1 MRVHLR
7 DVRFC
12 YIRAPMAHNPEPQ
25 SSSALARIGLRLSD
39 WFERWFPDAFALALS
54 AVAVVFAAC
63 VLFTESSVLDTAQ
76 RFGSGFWDLV
86 AFTMQMSMIVVT
98 GYAVA
103 TSPPVYKVITKLA
116 AVPRTGRGAV
126 AYVGLFSMLSSLLSW
141 SFSLIFSALL
151 AREVAH
157 RVRGADYRAL
167 GAAAYLGVGSVWAL
181 GLSSSAA
188 LIMAT
193 PDSLP
198 DAIEA
203 ISGTI
208 PLSQTLGLW
217 QSITIAA
224 ALIVVSMAL
233 GYYSAP
239 SEREARTMEDMG
251 VTYTP
256 ATNDIGKKEKPG
268 EWLEHSP
275 LLTIIVCTLG
285 FGFLA
290 REVMDKGVGVL
301 LQLNHY
307 VFLFLIVGLL
317 LHWRPRSFVQAIA
330 ASVTPVGGV
339 LIQYPMYA
347 GIVRM
352 LTESGLAT
360 EISHFFVSIS
370 TQHTF
375 PVMVG
380 IYSAFLGLFIPS
392 AGGKWLIEAPYL
404 LEAGRELGVHLGWV
418 VQTYN
423 ATEALANLIHPFWM
437 LPLVGILGLK
447 ARDIVGYSMLQF
459 VVHVPLVLFLV
470 WILNYTLTFVPP
482 AVP

>member
-1 MRVHLR
+1 VFVASL
-7 DVRFC
+7 
-12 YIRAPMAHNPEPQ
+12 
-25 SSSALARIGLRLSD
+25 LAG
-39 WFERWFPDAFALALS
+39 
-54 AVAVVFAAC
+54 
-63 VLFTESSVLDTAQ
+63 SSVLDTAE

-86 AFTMQMSMIVVT
+86 TFTMQMSMIVVT

-103 TSPPVYKVITKLA
+103 TSPPVYAVIRRLA
-116 AVPRTGRGAV
+116 AVPRTGRGAA
-126 AYVGLFSMLSSLLSW
+126 AYVGLFSMLASLVSW

-157 RVRGADYRAL
+157 RVRGTDYRAL

-193 PDSLP
+193 PASLP
-198 DAIEA
+198 DAIES
-203 ISGTI
+203 ISGVI
-208 PLSQTLGLW
+208 PLGQTLGLW
-217 QSITIAA
+217 QSLAVAA
-224 ALIVVSMAL
+224 LLIVVSMAVA
-233 GYYSAP
+233 YYSAP
-239 SEREARTMEDMG
+239 GARQARSMSDMG
-251 VTYTP
+251 VAYTP
-256 ATNDIGKKEKPG
+256 ATNDLGQRQKPG
-268 EWLEHSP
+268 EWLEYSP
-275 LLTIIVCTLG
+275 LLTIVVCVLG
-285 FGFLA
+285 FGYLLSEVLA
-290 REVMDKGVGVL
+290 SGPSTL

-307 VFLFLIVGLL
+307 VFLFLMVGVL

-330 ASVTPVGGV
+330 ASITPVGGV

-352 LTESGLAT
+352 LTDSGLAT
-360 EISHFFVSIS
+360 QMSNFFVSIS
-370 TQHTF
+370 NEHTF
-375 PVMVG
+375 PVFVG

-404 LEAGRELGVHLGWV
+404 LEAGKELEVHLGWV

-470 WILNYTLTFVPP
+470 WILNYTLSYVPP
-482 AVP
+482 LLP

>member
-1 MRVHLR
+1 M
-7 DVRFC
+7 
-12 YIRAPMAHNPEPQ
+12 
-25 SSSALARIGLRLSD
+25 LARIGLRLSD
-39 WFERWFPDAFALALS
+39 WFEKWFPDAFALALS
-54 AVAVVFAAC
+54 AVAIVFLAC
-63 VLFTESSVLDTAQ
+63 LLAGSSVLDTAQ

-86 AFTMQMSMIVVT
+86 AFTMQMSLIVIT

-103 TSPPVYKVITKLA
+103 TSPPVYAVIRRLA
-116 AVPRTGRGAV
+116 SVPRTGRGAA
-126 AYVGLFSMLSSLLSW
+126 AYVGLFSMLASLVSW

-157 RVRGADYRAL
+157 RVSGADYRAI

-188 LIMAT
+188 LIMAA
-193 PDSLP
+193 PASLP
-198 DAIEA
+198 DAIEN
-203 ISGTI
+203 ISGVI
-208 PLSQTLGLW
+208 PLTSTIGLW
-217 QSITIAA
+217 QSLLVA
-224 ALIVVSMAL
+224 ALLIAVSMAVSF
-233 GYYSAP
+233 YSSP
-239 SEREARTMEDMG
+239 SESRAHTMKDMG
-251 VTYTP
+251 VAYMP
-256 ATNDIGKKEKPG
+256 ATGDIGTRERPG
-268 EWLEHSP
+268 EWLEYSP
-275 LLTIIVCTLG
+275 LLTIVACVLG
-285 FGFLA
+285 FGYLA
-290 REVMDKGVGVL
+290 LEIRDKGAGVVL
-301 LQLNHY
+301 DLNHY
-307 VFLFLIVGLL
+307 VFLFLIVGML
-317 LHWRPRSFVQAIA
+317 LHWRPKSFVQAIA

-360 EISHFFVSIS
+360 QISHFFVSVS
-370 TQHTF
+370 NVHTF

-404 LEAGRELGVHLGWV
+404 LEAGKTLGVHLGWV

-447 ARDIVGYSMLQF
+447 PRDIVGYSMLQF
-459 VVHVPLVLFLV
+459 VVHVPLVLVLV
-470 WILNYTLTFVPP
+470 WALNYTLTP
-482 AVP
+482 